1 MTTEAKKTSSVSI
14 GELLTIVC
22 VVLIAA
28 GFLLLP
34 WLDVDG
40 TAYSGLALLTDAQT
54 ATSYDLSQL
63 YLIPAAAVVGAL
75 AGLWGLLSAE
85 NSRRA
90 SILGLVA
97 SLIGAACYVL
107 FVIQNRQRIGELS
120 GVVGIGFWLA
130 LVGTFGLFVQVF
142 LPRVTDAKSL
152 FISLRVKLLITFTAL
167 FAIIF
172 AAVFLWFN
180 DFARARAL
188 DRLAADLEVLR
199 DGALS
204 GINGDEFQ
212 ALYQEAE
219 PNDEGTSDDPR
230 FWEQVDWLATI
241 RQIDP
246 RSNAYTLILSEQPDV
261 YYFVTNAALRVDPEN
276 SAGFFDTLEVPAE
289 IFPEFPKLFDG
300 TREDWTLLDPYTDD
314 WGTWISGYRA
324 IHNSDG
330 EVVGVVGTDLRAEY
344 LAEVQK
350 QVSDAALPAFVIT
363 YIVVFATVYGFSV
376 FLTRPISRLR
386 AIAVH
391 IGEGNYDIDLS
402 AMTKAFLQDEI
413 NKFAQ
418 VFEIM
423 VGKVR
428 VREETLKKKVEELRI
443 EIDTV
448 KQQAHV
454 SEIVDT
460 DFFRDLQAKAR
471 QVRGRKYNP
480 ESSTQETPPS
490 GTEEKTSDT
499 IP

>member
-1 MTTEAKKTSSVSI
+1 MTTEAKKTSTVSI

-22 VVLIAA
+22 VVLIAV

-40 TAYSGLALLTDAQT
+40 TAYSGLALLTDAQS

-63 YLIPAAAVVGAL
+63 NLIPAAAVVGAL

-152 FISLRVKLLITFTAL
+152 FISLRVKLLITFTVL
-167 FAIIF
+167 FAVIF
-172 AAVFLWFN
+172 AAVFLWFY
-180 DFARARAL
+180 DFAAARAL
-188 DRLAADLEVLR
+188 ERLAADLEVLR
-199 DGALS
+199 DGAAS
-204 GINGDEFQ
+204 GVNGDELQ

-219 PNDEGTSDDPR
+219 PNEDGFSDDPR

-241 RQIDP
+241 RRIDP
-246 RSNAYTLILSEQPDV
+246 RSNAYTMIRLENESE
-261 YYFVTNAALRVDPEN
+261 FAIVTNAAARVDPEN
-276 SAGFFDTLEVPAE
+276 SAGFMSTFSLDYVP
-289 IFPEFPKLFDG
+289 PEFAALFDG
-300 TREDWTLLDPYTDD
+300 TSETWVLDEPYEDQ

-324 IHNSDG
+324 IHNGGGD
-330 EVVGVVGTDLRAEY
+330 VVGVLGTDFRAEY

-363 YIVVFATVYGFSV
+363 YVVVFATVYGFSV

-480 ESSTQETPPS
+480 ESSIQETPPG